1 MNCQDTGY
9 TEGSFA
15 SRAWQEH
22 ESTKYYRVRTRD
34 VFLWS
39 YAGEAADGTESVFCF
54 RSLMGS
60 GKGQHEKCLS
70 IKKDTSFMEGALSCA
85 GLHAAFNG
93 GLFVSGIC
101 PEDRNRMFAFTEQG
115 LRSFSDTLRAY
126 GKGIKKAPDEAGAY
140 AAELF
145 SKADPDKEWIF
156 CVKDNGGLS
165 GRVIG
170 VCSGRYVGNGPLGVY
185 TAYLAVKRG
194 FEKRGLTLSFRKWEI
209 YGGGVRVYAQCPGLF
224 DGGILISDSDSGKQ
238 AFSMYAVFGDPFSK
252 GHTIIS
258 RHSLRH
264 TSSMDPAQFCRE
276 RIPDMISE
284 IREWSYRQ
292 KYTAAA

>member
-1 MNCQDTGY
+1 MPACVLLLTAGC
-9 TEGSFA
+9 
-15 SRAWQEH
+15 
-22 ESTKYYRVRTRD
+22 
-34 VFLWS
+34 S
-39 YAGEAADGTESVFCF
+39 YPA
-54 RSLMGS
+54 
-60 GKGQHEKCLS
+60 
-70 IKKDTSFMEGALSCA
+70 
-85 GLHAAFNG
+85 
-93 GLFVSGIC
+93 C
-101 PEDRNRMFAFTEQG
+101 PEDRNRVFAFTEQG

-126 GKGIKKAPDEAGAY
+126 GKGIKNAPDEAGAY

-209 YGGGVRVYAQCPGLF
+209 YGGGVRVYAQCSGLF

-276 RIPDMISE
+276 RMPDMIFE
-284 IREWSYRQ
+284 IRDWSNRQ
-292 KYTAAA
+292 KITAAA

>member
-1 MNCQDTGY
+1 MVEKLTDSSIERRIY
-9 TEGSFA
+9 T
-15 SRAWQEH
+15 
-22 ESTKYYRVRTRD
+22 VRGEYVMIDRD
-34 VFLWS
+34 L
-39 YAGEAADGTESVFCF
+39 ADLYGVEN
-54 RSLMGS
+54 RSLRQSVRRNMEKFPDDFLFKLTKEEANDVIAS
-60 GKGQHEKCLS
+60 GVSQSVIPSGYN
-70 IKKDTSFMEGALSCA
+70 T
-85 GLHAAFNG
+85 G
-93 GLFVSGIC
+93 GMQ
-101 PEDRNRMFAFTEQG
+101 MFAFTEQG

-126 GKGIKKAPDEAGAY
+126 GKGIKKAPGEAGTY

-145 SKADPDKEWIF
+145 SKTDPDKEWVF

-238 AFSMYAVFGDPFSK
+238 AFSMHAVFGDPFAK

-258 RHSLRH
+258 CHSLRH